1 MGIDFKVTAAAAN
14 SRARIGRLTTSHGE
28 IETPVFMPVGSKAAV
43 RTLTPDELKDTGAT
57 MILSNAYHLYLRP
70 GVEVLKGFGGLHD
83 FMRWDGPILTDSGG
97 YQVFSLSHILKID
110 DDGVRFK
117 SPIDGSSH
125 FLSPEDVI
133 DIQAAIGSDIAMVL
147 DECPPYPADRNHVKS
162 ANKRTLDWARRS
174 KHHFHTC
181 KYESDAGQALFGIV
195 QGGIF
200 PDLRRE
206 SAQAITE
213 LDFPGYGIGGLS
225 VGEPREAMWEALD
238 AALEHLPEDKP
249 RYFMG
254 LGDPEGLEKAIRA
267 GVDMFDC
274 VMPTRIARNGT
285 AFTAEGR
292 LNILNAKNTADKG
305 PLDEGC
311 GCYTCR
317 NFSRA
322 YIKHLYK
329 TGETLALRLMTCHNL
344 YFVFNMIERVKE
356 EIRTCPNS

>member
-1 MGIDFKVTAAAAN
+1 MGISFEVTASAPN
-14 SRARIGRLTTSHGE
+14 SRARIGRLTTPHGE
-28 IETPVFMPVGSKAAV
+28 VETPVFMPVGSKAAV
-43 RTLTPDELKDTGAT
+43 RTLTPDEVKATGAT

-70 GVEVLKGFGGLHD
+70 GVDVLKTFGGLHE
-83 FMRWDGPILTDSGG
+83 FMGWDGPILTDSGG

-133 DIQAAIGSDIAMVL
+133 DIQRAIGSDIAMVL
-147 DECPPYPADRNHVKS
+147 DECPPYPADRDHVKS
-162 ANKRTLDWARRS
+162 ANARTLDWARRS
-174 KHHFHTC
+174 LQRSRGLDRGTKP
-181 KYESDAGQALFGIV
+181 GQALFGIV
-195 QGGIF
+195 QGGIY

-225 VGEPREAMWEALD
+225 VGEPREPMWEALD
-238 AALEHLPEDKP
+238 AALEHLPADKP

-254 LGDPEGLEKAIRA
+254 LGDPEGLEKAIHA

-285 AFTAEGR
+285 AFTKEGR

-322 YIKHLYK
+322 FIKHLYK

-356 EIRTCPNS
+356 DIR